1 MLPRIDHVIL
11 HVHDAEAASRDMAA
25 AGFVVQRRADRE
37 SKGGASYRFVSFAD
51 GSYILLTAFTPAGA
65 AAHRLSAILA
75 EGEGWAEYGV
85 VVPGLDAAI
94 AAGRQAGIV
103 LGAVHDVRN
112 VVASG
117 EAWALRLL
125 VAGRG
130 AGGDDALPFLI
141 EDIAGRAVRIP
152 PPVAHP
158 NGARGIAGLTVAAA
172 DPGRTARAL
181 AVLTGTQIAAA
192 TGELTLHGASLR
204 FIPTDPGKTG
214 TARLGGLTRV
224 AIGAGRDAAVDP
236 SLCHGGPMAFVA

>member
-11 HVHDAEAASRDMAA
+11 HVHDLAAASRDMAA
-25 AGFVVQRRADRE
+25 AGFVVQRRADRA
-37 SKGGASYRFVSFAD
+37 SKGGASYRFVTFAD

-65 AAHRLSAILA
+65 SAHRLSAILA

-85 VVPGLDAAI
+85 VVPNLDAAI
-94 AAGRQAGIV
+94 AAGRDAGIV

-117 EAWALRLL
+117 DAWALRLL

-130 AGGDDALPFLI
+130 AGGDDALPFLV
-141 EDIAGRAVRIP
+141 EDVTGRAARIP
-152 PPVAHP
+152 PPVDHP
-158 NGARGIAGLTVAAA
+158 NGARGIAGLTVASA

-181 AVLTGTQIAAA
+181 AALTGAEITPA
-192 TGELTLHGASLR
+192 TGGLAMDGASLR
-204 FIPTDPGKTG
+204 FIATDAAGTG

-224 AIGAGRDAAVDP
+224 AIGAGRDTGIDP